1 MLALRSSD
9 FLSVFSIFLKH
20 FSFLQ
25 FPNNCWQSLKLK
37 DCGPERGAVY
47 ATLRRMMD
55 ELSQPPPMPP
65 LAGQGPVGTDR
76 TGCQVP
82 WAEGQSR
89 GQRGSLQETSKT
101 GWESST
107 KTHIAFLIFQ
117 STFLKGST
125 LGDVNVNSIWS
136 LFT

>member
-1 MLALRSSD
+1 M
-9 FLSVFSIFLKH
+9 FLSLFRALKISELSPKK

-47 ATLRRMMD
+47 ATLRRMTD

-82 WAEGQSR
+82 WAE
-89 GQRGSLQETSKT
+89 QRAEGEPPRNLEDRMGEFHQNTHCFLDFSKYFFERIYI
-101 GWESST
+101 GRC
-107 KTHIAFLIFQ
+107 KR
-117 STFLKGST
+117 K
-125 LGDVNVNSIWS
+125 
-136 LFT
+136 